1 MNIRR
6 MMTSRGYT
14 FLLLLIALAV
24 FANPAQTTA
33 QIPLNDDNTIRLIG
47 DIRTGYIGFV
57 GEQRN
62 GDRLSR
68 HELRNRTRVGFELT
82 LSRNV
87 LFNMRYAGRISTYDF
102 HFNPGLHTTAA
113 GNNGLLLG
121 EGAFD
126 QFYVSTQLNEW
137 LSVKAG
143 RFQTS
148 FTLDGNIKNSILRQ
162 DSPNTDI
169 SWTDGLHFKARATP
183 SITADLVLQSHIANP
198 TTNVFRKPLDIPS
211 SDVPIT
217 LFLNLKK
224 DIGQGFLNSFAINLT
239 YTPDALIMS
248 SDGRR
253 SGYFAASIKPQL
265 RKVFSSGRKLLFGT
279 ELAYSFKR
287 PNRDVFGFTENGG
300 GHAGGF
306 GFQSTLTLM
315 DVLKGQHLGVM
326 ATMIGPS
333 LLTSSAFWNNLLLF
347 EVRHSIKLGRK
358 ISSDLRLRYRADLE
372 TLNPEL
378 NNRRWQLYP
387 FARVTYK
394 F

>member
-1 MNIRR
+1 

-24 FANPAQTTA
+24 FTQPPQLKA
-33 QIPLNDDNTIRLIG
+33 QIPLNPDNTVRLIG

-62 GDRLSR
+62 GERLSR
-68 HELRNRTRVGFELT
+68 HELRNRTRIGFEVT
-82 LSRNV
+82 VSRNV
-87 LFNMRYAGRISTYDF
+87 LFNVRYAGRVSTYDF
-102 HFNPGLHTTAA
+102 HFHPGVHTSAP

-126 QFYVSTQLNEW
+126 QFYASVQLNEW
-137 LSVKAG
+137 LSARAG

-183 SITADLVLQSHIANP
+183 SITADLVLQSHISNP

-224 DIGQGFLNSFAINLT
+224 DIGQGVLNSFAFNIT
-239 YTPDALIMS
+239 YSPDALITNL
-248 SDGRR
+248 DGQRA
-253 SGYFAASIKPQL
+253 GYVAASIKPQL
-265 RKVFSSGRKLLFGT
+265 RHVFSSGRKLLLGT
-279 ELAYSFKR
+279 ELAYSFSR
-287 PNRDVFGFTENGG
+287 PQRNVFGFTENMAGR
-300 GHAGGF
+300 AGGF
-306 GFQSTLTLM
+306 GFQSALTLM
-315 DVLKGQHLGVM
+315 DAFKGQHIGIM

-347 EVRHSIKLGRK
+347 EMRHSVKLSRK
-358 ISSDLRLRYRADLE
+358 LSSDLRLRYRADLE

-378 NNRRWQLYP
+378 DNRRWQLYP